1 MVKAASAP
9 IGDTQSSRLDHGESP
24 VLITMPD
31 ETPQPEKNP
40 FRYVPGHPSH
50 THPEAP
56 EGLDWWRRKGGCG
69 KSPCGLL
76 SKRGLFVSLSR
87 WDARD
92 ADEDRLGGDPGTGGG
107 KDMKLVAAL
116 IWIALAIFL
125 LCWALGLEGCA
136 DQPQQPQSYYPTS
149 GVSDPAAQMA
159 LIQMEN
165 DNWTAEREREQ
176 QIRDR
181 YQQAPIFIYGTRQW

>member
-1 MVKAASAP
+1 MDNK
-9 IGDTQSSRLDHGESP
+9 SSVDRQGLEP
-24 VLITMPD
+24 VGKPSSQPD
-31 ETPQPEKNP
+31 VGQPEKNP

-107 KDMKLVAAL
+107 KEMKLVAAL

-125 LCWALGLEGCA
+125 LCWALGDA
-136 DQPQQPQSYYPTS
+136 PTS
-149 GVSDPAAQMA
+149 LS
-159 LIQMEN
+159 N
-165 DNWTAEREREQ
+165 RN
-176 QIRDR
+176 
-181 YQQAPIFIYGTRQW
+181 PITRHRGYLTLRRKWR